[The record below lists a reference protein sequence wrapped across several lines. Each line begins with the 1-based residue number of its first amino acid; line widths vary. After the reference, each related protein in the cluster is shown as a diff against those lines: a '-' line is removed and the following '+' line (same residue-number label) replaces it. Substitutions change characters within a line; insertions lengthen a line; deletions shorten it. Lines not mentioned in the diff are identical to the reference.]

1 LGRARLNLPGQS
13 GGAVYAIPRAEL
25 SGKTANF
32 SRVKRGA
39 RTRHVVFTWRILIF
53 MFYSGLLAV
62 PPEDMNLEDAPLYHL
77 WCKKGFYENMVCT
90 MVSIFA
96 IEVDFNDNLFRLFK

>member
-1 LGRARLNLPGQS
+1 M
-13 GGAVYAIPRAEL
+13 YAIPRAEL

-39 RTRHVVFTWRILIF
+39 RTRHVVFTWRILLF

-62 PPEDMNLEDAPLYHL
+62 PPEDMNLADTPPFYFDGTSIKALYE
-77 WCKKGFYENMVCT
+77 Y
-90 MVSIFA
+90 
-96 IEVDFNDNLFRLFK
+96 D